1 MLNITK
7 GRELSKNAGLL
18 SQVNGPLP
26 IPTPWRGSTEE
37 SWINCS
43 QKGVEDEGSFE
54 EENEHVRPPR
64 KNPQQPF
71 IIEELSDTSD
81 ESDSFHPKEDV
92 RGDKVPF
99 ITLMDEAASPE
110 RDTDLS
116 LGRAVPVAR
125 EVFTRNVTYRGKNK
139 SYTRASAGMEQGNV
153 SEGTNVA
160 AVAKDPPD
168 CEILG
173 EHFFLF
179 NC

>member
-1 MLNITK
+1 M
-7 GRELSKNAGLL
+7 
-18 SQVNGPLP
+18 P
-26 IPTPWRGSTEE
+26 IPTPCRGSTEE

-43 QKGVEDEGSFE
+43 QKGVEDEGSSE
-54 EENEHVRPPR
+54 EENEHVRPLR

-81 ESDSFHPKEDV
+81 KSDSFQPKEDV
-92 RGDKVPF
+92 SGDKVPF
-99 ITLMDEAASPE
+99 ITLLDEAASPE

-116 LGRAVPVAR
+116 LGRAVPVVL
-125 EVFTRNVTYRGKNK
+125 EVFTRNVTYQGKNK

-168 CEILG
+168 YEGVLKTRRACGRCGGLNHNRIT
-173 EHFFLF
+173 
-179 NC
+179 CKMPI